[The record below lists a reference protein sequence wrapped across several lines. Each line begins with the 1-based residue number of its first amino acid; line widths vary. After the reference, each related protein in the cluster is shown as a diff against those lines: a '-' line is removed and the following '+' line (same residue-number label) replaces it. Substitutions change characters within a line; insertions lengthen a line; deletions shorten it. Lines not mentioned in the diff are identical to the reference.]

1 MAKSSKPLKQ
11 PNARQATIFVF
22 GGHIGPQTKNT
33 LEKPVRQ
40 ILDGPNAE
48 WILETVAE
56 LPRYWEALVEKIPDV
71 AGTMPGARLLADFDS
86 WLRNGVSPD
95 DLIAPDVDLPDIMV
109 GILMVAIQLDQY
121 WRYLE
126 YRLSDPAG
134 KDINDLQ
141 AELVQQQ
148 QQSVNES
155 DKVEMLGFCAG
166 IIGAVAVA
174 SSHDRRE
181 FKKYGAVALRIGM
194 LMAVLVHAREEWDKG
209 LGKGGSVSL
218 ATAWRTPKQG
228 KDMGRIVSSLSPDA
242 YVSVLFD
249 EARATVTTSERFA
262 PTLVRQLRAAGVTAI
277 PLSFKGHLHSPNEEQ
292 KRHTDSLIE
301 LCHRIP
307 ELQFPGPA
315 SLALPSYGNQLEGE
329 HASAEKGDTIGMVLR
344 TILVHQFDWH
354 TTVSRIAA
362 DESAWLVA
370 FGLDRCLPPTLQ
382 RRLGEKQVHFE
393 DLEIQVVQARNA
405 VPSKATP
412 SNEVFPSR
420 QQPQTNGI
428 GSHPD
433 EAQRREVV
441 RSREVT
447 DKVSSLQPKQD
458 SAADKPRAE
467 SEGVFKEEIAI
478 VGMSIKVSGADDVS
492 EFAEL
497 LKTGASQHELIT
509 HERMMQDMIFR
520 ERPDADPNKKY
531 YGNFVR
537 DSDAFDHKFFK
548 RSPRESQAMDPQSRL
563 SLQAAY
569 QAVEQSG
576 YFTEIATTSTEDHE
590 RRKHVGMY
598 LGVCGVDY
606 EQNISCHSPSA
617 FTATGALR
625 SFISGK
631 VSHYFGWTGPS
642 MTFDTACSSSTVAI
656 HTACKDLLS
665 GDTSA
670 ALCGGANI
678 MTNMQWI
685 QNLSAG
691 SFLSPT
697 GQCKPFDAD
706 ADGYCR
712 AEGFAFVFL
721 KKMSDAVADGN
732 TVLGTIRATGVYQ
745 NQNVTPLFVPN
756 VPSLSRLF
764 KDVIKKSRV
773 EPHEIS
779 LVETH
784 GTGTPV
790 GDPAEYESV
799 RLAVAD
805 PLRQNS
811 LPIGSVKGH
820 IGHTEGA
827 SGVIALVKVLMM
839 MRENFIP
846 PQANFKRMNARIH
859 AQPADKMEVV
869 TSLRPWPAD
878 RKFALINNY
887 GACGSNA
894 SMVVGYSSHKP
905 TKYNQSSHSSSRF
918 PFRITG
924 LDARSIAAYTK
935 VLAPYLRS
943 RSEPERGQA
952 TLRDISYNM
961 SRQSNPSLPQGLI
974 FSCASL
980 IELQDKLSQAASSA
994 TSSVTSSGIAAVK
1007 PERPVVLCFG
1017 GQFSNFVGLDRALYD
1032 GVAVLRH
1039 HLDECD
1045 TVIKSLGLNSIFP
1058 DIFSRVPLEDTVQL
1072 QTALFA
1078 MQYACAKSWLDCG
1091 LASKVVSLV
1100 GHSFG
1105 EITALCVAGVL
1116 SLEDTI
1122 KLVAGRA
1129 RLVRD
1134 AWGSDP
1140 GAMMAI
1146 EADESLVRD
1155 LVKESNLRS
1164 DGSVSIACYNS
1175 SRCFTL
1181 AGSTRGIDSVAEML
1195 TENDILARGIKSKRL
1210 KVTNAFHSKL
1220 VDGIIDRLGEV
1231 GRELNFRDA
1240 AIPIERATEHGDS
1253 AAQSDWTFVPSHMR
1267 EPVFFNHAVQRLFK
1281 KHPQAIFLEAAS
1293 NSTITTM
1300 AARAL
1305 SQAATTLTPTFEAL
1319 HFQSL
1324 SITNTDKGFDG
1335 LTDATISLW
1344 KQGLRVS
1351 FWPHHPLQAREY
1363 EQLLLPPYQFEK
1375 SRHWLELKSPTELI
1389 TKTAQEMIAANG
1401 YGLTPAEGATKHDQ
1415 DDPKTLGIWTFVGYQ
1430 DQKSP
1435 KKRLA
1440 RFRINTASDQYQ
1452 RYFATHVIA
1461 QTAPICP
1468 ATLEIDMAIEALFS
1482 LNPDWRPA
1490 GFSPVVHDMLSHSP
1504 MCADSTRVFYIDLT
1518 PLDKAE
1524 TQWHFSIHSVSDAAL
1539 LGDADDDAQKHAEAR
1554 IHIRSPSEPAYL
1566 QEFGRYERLVS
1577 HAQCQALLK
1586 LDLEDD
1592 GVEVLQGRNVYRAF
1606 SPVVEFGQVYR
1617 GVRCVVGRDGETAG
1631 VVHKRHHG
1639 ETWLDVPLSD
1649 SFGQVAGI
1657 YVNLMAELPPADMFV
1672 ATGCEL
1678 TMRSP
1683 RAQTRTEGMEHG
1695 AGVWHVLARHTRQ
1708 SDKAYVTDVFVF
1720 DAATGALTEVIMG
1733 LQYARVAKASMSK
1746 ILARLTADKLVL
1758 RNSPISS
1765 SSPTV
1770 PNIAAPIV
1778 AVNNSAEEVLTKSTL
1793 PTLQNRQK
1801 RKPAASKTAKPP
1813 KQRDVTA
1820 DVRSL
1825 VANVSGIEESEMTLD
1840 SEMADLGIDSLM
1852 SMELAREVEN
1862 TFKCTL
1868 DQAEMMEARSLR
1880 QFVACVSNALASSGG
1895 GDNVEQDAD
1904 SESDDG
1910 DDDSSSAAAAAGGGT
1925 FSDQSQDYDTVSDVS
1940 VEDKAMGSPGKKSVP
1955 GSLQAQV
1962 ATSDASSAS
1971 TNSNL
1976 RLSRSDIL
1984 ECFGQVKLLTDDKI
1998 HEYGLDNIANVSLAG
2013 SNRLCA
2019 ALIVEAFDELGSALR
2034 NAAPGQTLE
2043 RVPFL
2048 PQHARLM
2055 EFVYE
2060 FLERHAR
2067 LIDID
2072 IASGQL
2078 TRTHITAPRK
2088 TSEAVLEELLVT
2100 NPESAIP
2107 NRLAYYA
2114 GKNLAG
2120 VLSGTTDGIRVIF
2133 GCEEGRELVQS
2144 MYCDY
2149 PFNRMHY
2156 QQMAEVVTRLAER
2169 IKTQQPG
2176 ETLKVL
2182 EMGGGT
2188 GGTTNVMAPLLASL
2202 GIPVEYT
2209 FTDLSPSMVAKARRK
2224 FAAEYP
2230 FMRFAVHDI
2239 EKIPAA
2245 HLCGQHIVLASNAIH
2260 ATRSLVVSGRNVHQA
2275 LRPDGFLMVLE
2286 MTEGLPFMDI
2296 IFGLLEGWWLFED
2309 GRPHAVVPAENWESA
2324 LHMAGF
2330 GHVDWTDGYLPEH
2343 SFQKVIIA
2351 LASGPTEPERLPK
2364 SAHTMPSAVGTAIDR
2379 GDIAAR
2385 EAEAERLVAAH
2396 TVGWTTPAL
2405 EAAANHIITTTSASS
2420 SSPSGAVVLVT
2431 GATGG
2436 LGSHL
2441 VQALAEQSNVSTVV
2455 CVNRH
2460 SSKPADRRQADAL
2473 SSRGIQLSPSAN
2485 AKLRIYQT
2493 DTSKPRL
2500 GLPAQEHA
2508 WLVQHGTHIIHN
2520 AWPMSGTRP
2529 LKALEPQAQVMR
2541 NLLDLARDMATRNT
2555 VSSAGP
2561 NKTRIGFQFVS
2572 SIGVVGYSTEPRVLE
2587 EHVPMASVIPGGYTE
2602 AKWVCERMLAETLQQ
2617 HPQLFRAT
2625 VARPGQIAGSTR
2637 SGVWNPVEHFAFL
2650 VKSAQALRAWP
2661 DLQGVM
2667 QWLPVDRCAGVMV
2680 DLLKIGSDAEPEYPV
2695 YHVDNPVG
2703 QPWKDMSP
2711 VLAAALDIPP
2721 HNIISFADLIKQLR
2735 RSPLSEAEN
2744 PAARAVDFLEGHFE
2758 RMSCGGIILDTQRTR
2773 EHSETMAVQGP
2784 VSAEVVRSYVSAWK
2798 MMGFLEK

>member
-40 ILDGPNAE
+40 IIDGPNAE
-48 WILETVAE
+48 WILETVAG
-56 LPRYWEALVEKIPDV
+56 LPGYWEAVVEKIPDV

-181 FKKYGAVALRIGM
+181 FEKYGAVALRIGM

-209 LGKGGSVSL
+209 LGNGGSVSL

-277 PLSFKGHLHSPNEEQ
+277 PLAFKGHLHSPSEEQ

-301 LCHRIP
+301 LCHSIP
-307 ELQFPGPA
+307 ELQFPGPV
-315 SLALPSYGNQLEGE
+315 SLALPSYGNQVEGE
-329 HASAEKGDTIGMVLR
+329 HAPAEKGDTIGMVLR
-344 TILVHQFDWH
+344 TILVHQFNWY

-362 DESAWLVA
+362 DESASLVA

-393 DLEIQVVQARNA
+393 DLESQVIKARTF
-405 VPSKATP
+405 VPSKATNP
-412 SNEVFPSR
+412 NEVFSSR
-420 QQPQTNGI
+420 QQPQPNGT

-433 EAQRREVV
+433 EAQQREVLG
-441 RSREVT
+441 SREVT
-447 DKVSSLQPKQD
+447 GKVSLLRPKQG
-458 SAADKPRAE
+458 SGADKPRDE
-467 SEGVFKEEIAI
+467 SEGVIKEEIAV

-576 YFTEIATTSTEDHE
+576 YFTEIATTSSADHE

-732 TVLGTIRATGVYQ
+732 TVLGTIRATSVYQ

-764 KDVIKKSRV
+764 KDVIKKSHV
-773 EPHEIS
+773 EPNEIS

-799 RLAVAD
+799 RLAVAG
-805 PLRQNS
+805 PLRNNF

-839 MRENFIP
+839 MRDNFIP
-846 PQANFKRMNARIH
+846 PQANFKRMNPRIH
-859 AQPADKMEVV
+859 AQPADNMEVV
-869 TSLRPWPAD
+869 TSLRSWPAD
-878 RKFALINNY
+878 QKFALINNY

-894 SMVVGYSSHKP
+894 SMVIGYSSHKP
-905 TKYNQSSHSSSRF
+905 TKNSQSSHSSSRF
-918 PFRITG
+918 PFRIAG

-935 VLAPYLRS
+935 VLAAYLRS
-943 RSEPERGQA
+943 RSGPEHGQA
-952 TLRDISYNM
+952 TIGGISFNM
-961 SRQSNPSLPQGLI
+961 SRQSNAALPQGLI
-974 FSCASL
+974 FSCASVT
-980 IELQDKLSQAASSA
+980 ELQDRLSQAASSNTSSA
-994 TSSVTSSGIAAVK
+994 TSVGIAAVK
-1007 PERPVVLCFG
+1007 PERPVILCFG
-1017 GQFSNFVGLDRALYD
+1017 GQLSNFVGLDRALYD
-1032 GVAVLRH
+1032 GVAILRH

-1045 TVIKSLGLNSIFP
+1045 AAIMSLGLDSIFP
-1058 DIFSRVPLEDTVQL
+1058 DIFSREPLKDTVKL

-1116 SLEDTI
+1116 SLKDTV
-1122 KLVAGRA
+1122 KLVYGRA
-1129 RLVRD
+1129 RLVQD

-1140 GAMMAI
+1140 GAMMAV

-1155 LVKESNLRS
+1155 LVKEVNLRS
-1164 DGSVSIACYNS
+1164 DGSVSIACYNAP
-1175 SRCFTL
+1175 RCFTL
-1181 AGSTRGIDSVAEML
+1181 AGSTKAIDVVARML
-1195 TENDILARGIKSKRL
+1195 TENDMLTRGLKSKRL

-1220 VDGIIDRLGEV
+1220 VESIIDRLGEV
-1231 GRELNFRDA
+1231 GRELNFHDA

-1267 EPVFFNHAVQRLFK
+1267 DPVFFNHAVQRLSK
-1281 KHPQAIFLEAAS
+1281 KHPQAIFLEAGS

-1305 SQAATTLTPTFEAL
+1305 SQTAPTLTSTSDAL

-1324 SITNTDKGFDG
+1324 SITHTDKGFDG
-1335 LTDATISLW
+1335 LTDASISLW

-1389 TKTAQEMIAANG
+1389 TKNAQEMIAAHG
-1401 YGLTPAEGATKHDQ
+1401 YGLTLAGGVTKHDQ
-1415 DDPKTLGIWTFVGYQ
+1415 DDPKTLGLWTFVGYQ
-1430 DQKSP
+1430 DQQSP
-1435 KKRLA
+1435 KKKLA

-1452 RYFATHVIA
+1452 RYFATHVMA

-1482 LNPDWRPA
+1482 LNPDWKLA
-1490 GFSPVVHDMLSHSP
+1490 GFSPVIHDMLSHSP
-1504 MCADSTRVFYIDLT
+1504 MCADSTRVFYIDLA
-1518 PLDKAE
+1518 PLDKPE
-1524 TQWHFSIHSVSDAAL
+1524 TQWHFSIHSVSVATVM
-1539 LGDADDDAQKHAEAR
+1539 GGDDDTQKHAEAR
-1554 IHIRSPSEPAYL
+1554 IHMRSPSEPAFL

-1606 SPVVEFGQVYR
+1606 SQVVEFGQVYR

-1657 YVNLMAELPPADMFV
+1657 YVNLMTELPPADMFV

-1695 AGVWHVLARHTRQ
+1695 AGLWHVLARHTRQ
-1708 SDKAYVTDVFVF
+1708 SDKAYLTDVFVF
-1720 DAATGALTEVIMG
+1720 DATTGALTEVIMG

-1746 ILARLTADKLVL
+1746 ILVRLTADKSFL
-1758 RNSPISS
+1758 RNSPVSS
-1765 SSPTV
+1765 SQPTV
-1770 PNIAAPIV
+1770 PTTLDGATV
-1778 AVNNSAEEVLTKSTL
+1778 AVKKSAEEVITESTV
-1793 PTLQNRQK
+1793 PTFQQNRPK
-1801 RKPAASKTAKPP
+1801 RKHAASKSAKLS
-1813 KQRDVTA
+1813 KRRDVTA

-1825 VANVSGIEESEMTLD
+1825 VANVAGIEESEMTLD

-1868 DQAEMMEARSLR
+1868 DQAEMMEARTLR
-1880 QFVACVSNALASSGG
+1880 QFVDCVSSALARSGG
-1895 GDNVEQDAD
+1895 GDDVGQDAD
-1904 SESDDG
+1904 RQSDDG
-1910 DDDSSSAAAAAGGGT
+1910 DDDSSSAAAAASGGT
-1925 FSDQSQDYDTVSDVS
+1925 WSYQSQDDDTVSDVS
-1940 VEDKAMGSPGKKSVP
+1940 FEDKGMGPIVKDSAPV
-1955 GSLQAQV
+1955 SLQAEN
-1962 ATSDASSAS
+1962 ATSDVS

-1976 RLSRSDIL
+1976 NLSRSDIL
-1984 ECFGQVKLLTDDKI
+1984 QCFGQVKLLTDHKI
-1998 HEYGLDNIANVSLAG
+1998 QEYSLDNIANVSLAG

-2019 ALIVEAFDELGSALR
+2019 ALIVEVFDELGSPLR
-2034 NAAPGQTLE
+2034 DAAPGQTLE

-2072 IASGQL
+2072 IVSGQL
-2078 TRTHITAPRK
+2078 IRTHITAPRK
-2088 TSEAVLEELLVT
+2088 TSEAVLEELLVK

-2120 VLSGTTDGIRVIF
+2120 VLSGTTDGIRVLF
-2133 GCEEGRELVQS
+2133 GSEEGRELVQS

-2156 QQMAEVVTRLAER
+2156 QQMADVITRLAER

-2209 FTDLSPSMVAKARRK
+2209 FTDLSPSMVGKARRK
-2224 FAAEYP
+2224 FAAQYP

-2239 EKIPAA
+2239 EKMPDA
-2245 HLCGQHIVLASNAIH
+2245 HLCGQHVVLASNAIH
-2260 ATRSLVVSGRNVHQA
+2260 ATRSLVVSARNVHQA
-2275 LRPDGFLMVLE
+2275 LRLDGFLMVLE
-2286 MTEGLPFMDI
+2286 MTESMPFMDI

-2309 GRPHAVVPAENWESA
+2309 GRTHAVVPAENWESA

-2330 GHVDWTDGYLPEH
+2330 GHVDWTDGNLPEH

-2351 LASGPTEPERLPK
+2351 LASGPTEPDRLPK
-2364 SAHTMPSAVGTAIDR
+2364 SAQTRPSAAGTAIDR
-2379 GDIAAR
+2379 GDVVAR
-2385 EAEAERLVAAH
+2385 EAEATRLVATH
-2396 TVGWTTPAL
+2396 TAGWTTPAL
-2405 EAAANHIITTTSASS
+2405 EAAANQIVTTTSPSS
-2420 SSPSGAVVLVT
+2420 SSPSGAVVVVT
-2431 GATGG
+2431 GATGS

-2441 VQALAEQSNVSTVV
+2441 VQVLAEQSHVSTVV
-2455 CVNRH
+2455 CLNRH
-2460 SSKPADRRQADAL
+2460 SSAPADRRQADAL

-2485 AKLRIYQT
+2485 AKLRIFQT
-2493 DTSKPRL
+2493 DTSKTRL
-2500 GLPAQEHA
+2500 GLPAQDYT

-2541 NLLDLARDMATRNT
+2541 NLLDLARDMATRTT
-2555 VSSAGP
+2555 VASAGP
-2561 NKTRIGFQFVS
+2561 NRTRIGFQFVS
-2572 SIGVVGYSTEPRVLE
+2572 SIGVVGYSAEPRVLE
-2587 EHVPMASVIPGGYTE
+2587 QHVPMAAVMPGGYTE
-2602 AKWVCERMLAETLQQ
+2602 GKWVCERMLAETLQQ

-2625 VARPGQIAGSTR
+2625 VVRPGQIAGSTR
-2637 SGVWNPVEHFAFL
+2637 SGFWNPVEHFASL

-2667 QWLPVDRCAGVMV
+2667 QWLPVDRCAGVMA
-2680 DLLKIGSDAEPEYPV
+2680 DLLKIGRDAEPEFPV

-2703 QPWKDMSP
+2703 QPWKGMSP
-2711 VLAAALDIPP
+2711 VLAAALDIPS
-2721 HNIISFADLIKQLR
+2721 HNIVSFGDWIKQVR

-2744 PAARAVDFLEGHFE
+2744 PAARAAEFLEGHFE
-2758 RMSCGGIILDTQRTR
+2758 RMSCGGIILDTQRAA

-2784 VSAEVVRSYVSAWK
+2784 ITAEVARSYVSAWK